1 MLGWFGI
8 ENEYRRAAMRPEETL
23 RSSIGGAGAQVNI
36 ERLFRA
42 FAGQPGDNQNLGAG
56 AHGGQGAHETRQSS
70 KRSNPQRKPDGNRAR
85 LEVSASTY
93 LGKTAGAT

>member
-1 MLGWFGI
+1 MTYSQVAGLF
-8 ENEYRRAAMRPEETL
+8 RAFAGQPGGDRYL
-23 RSSIGGAGAQVNI
+23 GAGAQVDI
-36 ERLFRA
+36 GRLFRA
-42 FAGQPGDNQNLGAG
+42 FAGQPGDNRNLGAG

-70 KRSNPQRKPDGNRAR
+70 KRSNPQRKPDGSHAR